1 MKLFIL
7 TLELGILFLIFCSS
21 FLTKIDIFHVAR
33 ICKSS
38 FTKMTTYFI
47 GTKWST
53 FLKILGDI
61 FLFSIK
67 NADVPYR
74 VLFSLSD
81 IEVRKRSP
89 IYAKPFVKPDLVTY
103 INYNH
108 QLTSMYEG
116 CRIGLTAKLESLRNL
131 LERKEFWYCMIAW
144 IVY

>member
-1 MKLFIL
+1 MIY
-7 TLELGILFLIFCSS
+7 IF
-21 FLTKIDIFHVAR
+21 DNPR
-33 ICKSS
+33 
-38 FTKMTTYFI
+38 
-47 GTKWST
+47 
-53 FLKILGDI
+53 DI

-67 NADVPYR
+67 NSDVPYR

-116 CRIGLTAKLESLRNL
+116 CRIGLTAKLEYSPLRNL
-131 LERKEFWYCMIAW
+131 LERKEF
-144 IVY
+144 